1 MQNRTVI
8 EKVFPLLEGGLYRVK
23 REAGEE
29 VVVHAH
35 ILCDGHDAI
44 RASLLFRYKGS
55 RSWKESF
62 MQHKGNDEWFGCFQA
77 EKPGIMEFTVISWA
91 DDALDWFE
99 GTRKKIQ
106 AGEKVVTEMLMG
118 ANLLERIANNNKGK
132 IRQTLLTHANFLRT
146 EKDEEKKKH
155 LLLSDGLAGLI
166 EQYPLKEHVTRL
178 PAVQEVQV
186 FPTGHHFTTW
196 YEFFPRSTSGKK
208 DVHGTFK
215 HCEKVIDAVADMGF
229 DVVYFPP
236 IHPIGTSSRKGKNN
250 STKALPGDTGS
261 PWAIGAKEGGHT
273 AIHPELGSMAD
284 FEKLVAHAGKK
295 GIRIA
300 LDIAFQASPDHPW
313 VKEHPDWFKWRPD
326 GTVQYAE
333 NPPKKYQDVLP
344 FHFTCADWKG
354 LYKELTSVFLLW
366 ASKGVRIFR
375 VDNPHTKPFSFWE
388 YALTEVSK
396 KYPDAIFLSEAFTRP
411 KIMNRLAKIGFTQ
424 SYTYFTWRTSKQ
436 ELQEYML
443 ELTKSEARE
452 YFRPNFWPNT
462 PDILPYDLQNQ
473 GEKAC
478 AIRYVLAATL
488 SSSIGIYGPVFDL
501 LITEPYPGKEEYNHS
516 EKYEIKDW
524 DYFTQTPFRRFIKK
538 INEIRKKHP
547 ALQNTYNI
555 RFVENDNPRM
565 LSFIKESGAD
575 RLLVIINLDQYHK
588 QSGFCHFPAHPTGG
602 KPQQIVL
609 TDAIDGSQY
618 TWSKEWNYVELN
630 PEKQVCHIFSIHEI

>member
-29 VVVHAH
+29 VEVHAH

-77 EKPGIMEFTVISWA
+77 EKPGIIEFTVISWA

-106 AGEKVVTEMLMG
+106 AGEKVTTEMLMG

-208 DVHGTFK
+208 EVHGTFK

-250 STKALPGDTGS
+250 TTKALPGDPGS

-354 LYKELTSVFLLW
+354 LYKELTSVFLFW

-547 ALQNTYNI
+547 ALQHTYNI

-588 QSGFCHFPAHPTGG
+588 QSGFCHFPAHPAGG

-630 PEKQVCHIFSIHEI
+630 PEKQVCHIFSIDEK

>member
-29 VVVHAH
+29 VEVHAH

-77 EKPGIMEFTVISWA
+77 EKPGIIEFTVISWA

-106 AGEKVVTEMLMG
+106 AGEKVTTEMLMG

-208 DVHGTFK
+208 EVHGTFK

-250 STKALPGDTGS
+250 TTKALSGDPGS

-273 AIHPELGSMAD
+273 AIHPELGNMAD

-354 LYKELTSVFLLW
+354 LYKELTSVFLFW

-588 QSGFCHFPAHPTGG
+588 QSGFCHFPTSSAGG
-602 KPQQIVL
+602 KLQQFML

>member
-8 EKVFPLLEGGLYRVK
+8 EKVIPLLEGGLYRIK
-23 REAGEE
+23 REVGEE
-29 VVVHAH
+29 VKVHAH

-44 RASLLFRYKGS
+44 RASLLFRNKGS
-55 RSWKESF
+55 KNWKETF
-62 MQHKGNDEWFGCFQA
+62 MHHKGNDEWIGSFQA
-77 EKPGIMEFTVISWA
+77 DVPGIMEFTVVSWA
-91 DDALDWFE
+91 DEALDWFE

-106 AGEKVVTEMLMG
+106 AGEQVATEMLMG
-118 ANLLERIANNNKGK
+118 ADLLERIAKNHKGK
-132 IRQTLLTHANFLRT
+132 TQKNILAQATFLRT
-146 EKDEEKKKH
+146 EKDQEKKNH
-155 LLLSDGLAGLI
+155 LLLSDVLANLI

-178 PAVQEVQV
+178 PHIQEIQV
-186 FPTGHHFTTW
+186 FPAGHHFTTW
-196 YEFFPRSTSGKK
+196 YEFFPRSTSGKSH
-208 DVHGTFK
+208 VHGTFK
-215 HCEKVIDAVADMGF
+215 HCEKVIDTVADMGF

-236 IHPIGTSSRKGKNN
+236 IHPIGESSRKGKNN
-250 STKALPGDTGS
+250 STKALSGDPGS
-261 PWAIGAKEGGHT
+261 PWAIGAKEGGHKS
-273 AIHPELGSMAD
+273 IHHELGSIED
-284 FEKLVAHAGKK
+284 FEKLVAHAAKK

-313 VKEHPDWFKWRPD
+313 VKEHPDWFKWRPN

-344 FHFTCADWKG
+344 FHFTCDDWKG
-354 LYKELTSVFLLW
+354 LYKELTSVFLFW

-375 VDNPHTKPFSFWE
+375 VDNPHTKPFAFWE
-388 YALTEVSK
+388 YALAEVNK

-411 KIMNRLAKIGFTQ
+411 KIMNRLARIGFTQ

-436 ELQEYML
+436 EIQEYML
-443 ELTKSEARE
+443 ELTGSEARE

-516 EKYEIKDW
+516 EKYEIKAW
-524 DYFTQTPFRRFIKK
+524 DYFTRTPFRKFIKK
-538 INEIRKKHP
+538 INEIRKMHP

-555 RFVENDNPRM
+555 RFVENDNPRL
-565 LSFIKESGAD
+565 LSFIKQSGSD
-575 RLLVIINLDQYHK
+575 CLLVIINLDQYHK
-588 QSGFCHFPAHPTGG
+588 QSGFCHFPANPSGG
-602 KPQQIVL
+602 KPRQVML
-609 TDAIDGSQY
+609 TDVIDGSQY

-630 PEKQVCHIFSIHEI
+630 PEKQVCHIFSIEI